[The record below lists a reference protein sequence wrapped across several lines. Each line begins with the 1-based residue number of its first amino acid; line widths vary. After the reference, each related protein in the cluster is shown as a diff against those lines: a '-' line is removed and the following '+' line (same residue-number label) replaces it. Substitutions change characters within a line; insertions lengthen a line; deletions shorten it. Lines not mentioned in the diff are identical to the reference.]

1 MSPKHT
7 EPLAQRRSLACRANQ
22 ITGRWYDAPVASAPD
37 VDQRVERERAFYNAN
52 SGASRYRLLRR
63 LIWRAI
69 GEFNRHGDLDRMF
82 DPEGKL
88 VLQYGCG
95 PGLGVKTLLQ
105 RGAAHVTGIDIS
117 EEEIHLAQRTAREEG
132 YDANVDFR
140 AADAHHT
147 GFADASF
154 DLIVGH
160 SILHHLEL
168 PIALVELRRI
178 LRPGGQGVFLEP
190 LAANPLLRLGRLLT
204 PGART
209 DDEHPLTVSDWQLC
223 ASIFSR
229 FHHVEVELMSI
240 PLMPLNLVVP
250 RRLQRGLARRVASL
264 DDFLLG
270 RFPALR
276 PYARLTFLILE

>member
-1 MSPKHT
+1 MGAK
-7 EPLAQRRSLACRANQ
+7 LRRV
-22 ITGRWYDAPVASAPD
+22 PSAD
-37 VDQRVERERAFYNAN
+37 IQQRVEHEREFYNSS

-69 GEFNRHGDLDRMF
+69 GEFNRHDELDSLF
-82 DPEGKL
+82 DPAGKV

-95 PGLGVKTLLQ
+95 PGFGVEALLK
-105 RGAAHVTGIDIS
+105 RGATEVTGIDIS
-117 EEEIHLAQRTAREEG
+117 EEEIELARRSAREGG
-132 YDANVDFR
+132 YADRVHFQ

-147 GFADASF
+147 GFEDESF

-168 PIALVELRRI
+168 PVALAELRRI
-178 LRPGGQGVFLEP
+178 LRQGGRAVFLEP
-190 LAANPLLRLGRLLT
+190 LAANPFLRIGRRLT

-209 DDEHPLTVSDWQLC
+209 PDEHPLTTADWALC
-223 ASIFSR
+223 ASFFSG
-229 FHHVEVELMSI
+229 FSHVEVELMSI
-240 PLMPLNLVVP
+240 PLMPLNLLTP
-250 RRLQRGLARRVASL
+250 RRLQRSLAKRVAAI
-264 DDFLLG
+264 DDALLR